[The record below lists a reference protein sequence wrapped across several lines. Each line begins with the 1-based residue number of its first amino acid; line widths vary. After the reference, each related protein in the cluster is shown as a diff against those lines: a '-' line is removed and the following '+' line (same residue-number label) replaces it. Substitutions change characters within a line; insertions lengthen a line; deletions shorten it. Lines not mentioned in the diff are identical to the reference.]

1 MSTLAHIPLQSLDY
15 SEAERNPAMT
25 IPSTSTLT
33 VTQLCSRI
41 GARIDGVRLAGDLD
55 AAAVGQIRTALLRHK
70 VIFFRDQ
77 HHLDDAQQ
85 HAFAARLGTPIA
97 HPSVQQE
104 GAPIITPINS
114 DYGKANRWHTD
125 VTFVANY
132 PAASILRAVTLPT
145 YGGSTL
151 WASTAA
157 AYQALPEPLQR
168 LTENLWALHSNRFDY
183 VAAPQAQTDE
193 QKLHRTRFE
202 KADFRTEHPV
212 VRVHP
217 ETGERTLVAG
227 DFVRGLVGLD
237 NCESQMLLELLQR
250 RITMPENTIRWNWA
264 AGDVAIWDNRAT
276 QHRAIDDYDD
286 QYRLMHRVTV
296 QGDVPVDVHGQ
307 RSRVISG
314 ALLQALETV
323 AS

>member
-1 MSTLAHIPLQSLDY
+1 
-15 SEAERNPAMT
+15 MT
-25 IPSTSTLT
+25 TPSTSTLT
-33 VTQLCSRI
+33 VTQLGSNI
-41 GARIDGVRLAGDLD
+41 GARVDGVQLGGNLD
-55 AAAVGQIRTALLRHK
+55 PATVAEIRAALLRHK

-77 HHLDDAQQ
+77 NHLDDAQQ
-85 HAFAARLGTPIA
+85 QAFAARLGTPIA
-97 HPSVQQE
+97 HPAIQHE
-104 GAPIITPINS
+104 NAPMITPINS

-132 PAASILRAVTLPT
+132 PAASILRAVILPS

-157 AYQALPEPLQR
+157 AYQALPEPLKK

-183 VAAPQAQTDE
+183 VAAPAMRTE
-193 QKLHRTRFE
+193 EAKLHRDRFG
-202 KADFRTEHPV
+202 KVDFRTEHPV

-217 ETGERTLVAG
+217 ETGERTLVTG
-227 DFVRGLVGLD
+227 DFVRGFVGLD
-237 NCESQMLLELLQR
+237 SYESQIVLELLQR

-276 QHRAIDDYDD
+276 QHRAIDDYAD
-286 QYRLMHRVTV
+286 QYRLLHRVTV
-296 QGDVPVDVHGQ
+296 MGDVPVDVHGQ

-314 ALLQALETV
+314 APLQAVQAT

>member
-1 MSTLAHIPLQSLDY
+1 
-15 SEAERNPAMT
+15 MT
-25 IPSTSTLT
+25 IPSTPTLT
-33 VTQLCSRI
+33 VTQLGSRI
-41 GARIDGVRLAGDLD
+41 GARIDGVRLSGDLD
-55 AAAVGQIRTALLRHK
+55 AATVGKIREALLRAK
-70 VIFFRDQ
+70 VIFFRNQ

-85 HAFAARLGTPIA
+85 QAFAARLGTPIA
-97 HPSVQQE
+97 HPALQQE
-104 GAPIITPINS
+104 NAPIITPINS
-114 DYGKANRWHTD
+114 DYGRANRWHTD

-132 PAASILRAVTLPT
+132 PAASVLRAVTLPS

-157 AYQALPEPLQR
+157 AYQALPEPLKH
-168 LTENLWALHSNRFDY
+168 LTENLFALHSNRYDY
-183 VAAPQAQTDE
+183 VAPSQPQTDE
-193 QKLHRTRFE
+193 QRAFRTAFE
-202 KADFRTEHPV
+202 RPDFRTEHPV

-227 DFVRGLVGLD
+227 DFVRNFVGLD
-237 NCESQMLLELLQR
+237 NYESQVLLELLQR
-250 RITMPENTIRWNWA
+250 RITLPENTIRWNWE

-286 QYRLMHRVTV
+286 QHRLMHRVTV
-296 QGDVPVDVHGQ
+296 MGDVPVDVHGQ

-314 ALLQALETV
+314 APLQALQAT

>member
-1 MSTLAHIPLQSLDY
+1 
-15 SEAERNPAMT
+15 MT

-33 VTQLCSRI
+33 VTQLGSRI

-55 AAAVGQIRTALLRHK
+55 AATVGQIRTALLRHK

-132 PAASILRAVTLPT
+132 PAASILRAVTLPS